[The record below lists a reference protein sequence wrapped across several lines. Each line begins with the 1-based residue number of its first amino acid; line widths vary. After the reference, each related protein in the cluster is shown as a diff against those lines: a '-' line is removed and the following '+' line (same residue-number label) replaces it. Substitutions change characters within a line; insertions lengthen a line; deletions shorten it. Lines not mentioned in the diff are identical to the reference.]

1 MPRKRKGHKGKKRQT
16 KKFKVETETELESLV
31 EEHTRDVTEIVE
43 KEEEEERRQK
53 KLERKMELAEDQS
66 EEEEEATDNA
76 NNAYNKLLQ
85 SFGGDLSDK
94 IKKRKDRLKAE
105 ARMKFATL
113 QAKAK
118 AEEIKNG
125 IGDEESKEDEDAEST
140 SKEDDEQEAKEEEED
155 EEEDTY
161 EKGLEEHQ
169 REDDTLISEAELAL
183 MGVEEEIVG
192 DPFRICYPFDVSVS
206 INSCYPIVA
215 HCIAGRIDRRCGAQ
229 THSAQR

>member
-53 KLERKMELAEDQS
+53 KLERKMELADEQS
-66 EEEEEATDNA
+66 EEEEATDNA

-125 IGDEESKEDEDAEST
+125 IGDEESKEEEEDAESA
-140 SKEDDEQEAKEEEED
+140 SKEDEDDEEEE

-192 DPFRICYPFDVSVS
+192 DPFRICYPFDVRVTH
-206 INSCYPIVA
+206 SCYPV
-215 HCIAGRIDRRCGAQ
+215 DRSLYR
-229 THSAQR
+229 REN